1 MEMAAEIEADPAEM
15 DESEE
20 DLDPGSVPDWETIP
34 GMGRERVIAAWL
46 LVLSAMVFAMV
57 VLGGVTRLT
66 QSGLS
71 MVDWRPLTGWLPPM
85 NDVEWNAVF
94 ERYRQFPEYKELNF
108 GMALPEF
115 KSIFWLEYLHRLW
128 GRLMGVVFL
137 LPFAFFLIRGW
148 VGSRLIPRL
157 VIIFVLGGLQGVLGW
172 YMVQSG
178 LVLEPDVSQ
187 YRLTAHLAAAL
198 LIYGYML
205 WVALGLLGA
214 GRLEDVRQ
222 VAGRRFAIVITCWIT
237 LTIMSGGFV
246 AGLDAGLIH
255 NSFPL
260 MEGAVFP
267 PGLMAESPWYINFFE
282 NLTTVQFDHRL
293 FAESLI
299 LLILVF
305 WLTMRRDLCGRRRL
319 LLDGLALMALI
330 QLSLGIATLL
340 LLVPVSLAAIHQAG
354 AFVLFTLSL
363 WLVRELSAG

>member
-1 MEMAAEIEADPAEM
+1 M
-15 DESEE
+15 
-20 DLDPGSVPDWETIP
+20 
-34 GMGRERVIAAWL
+34 
-46 LVLSAMVFAMV
+46 
-57 VLGGVTRLT
+57 
-66 QSGLS
+66 
-71 MVDWRPLTGWLPPM
+71 
-85 NDVEWNAVF
+85 
-94 ERYRQFPEYKELNF
+94 
-108 GMALPEF
+108 
-115 KSIFWLEYLHRLW
+115 
-128 GRLMGVVFL
+128 
-137 LPFAFFLIRGW
+137 
-148 VGSRLIPRL
+148 
-157 VIIFVLGGLQGVLGW
+157 
-172 YMVQSG
+172 QSG